1 MQQRCI
7 SRNPRSDRCSKN
19 PTSVYIRIPIT
30 TIEGRRLWDAV
41 DILLDNLEDV
51 AGAWIIYDDDSDKHL
66 IFYPADKP
74 QDFDLNCNSAY
85 EACESVNDILS
96 DLYQIRGTGSFTTL
110 PTERE
115 PTKWS
120 AGYCRLVAL
129 AVGDA
134 QYKLWEIKS
143 KFHPRSD
150 SSFRDMIFSR
160 DIEWAEKTSPDVIL
174 SGHLNSLSD
183 SLFSLKYWLCRR
195 YI

>member
-1 MQQRCI
+1 MKVLYLI
-7 SRNPRSDRCSKN
+7 SQPGLKSGYLAQIAIDAKQ
-19 PTSVYIRIPIT
+19 SVKIMLPATVEFDLDIRIPIT

-134 QYKLWEIKS
+134 Q
-143 KFHPRSD
+143 
-150 SSFRDMIFSR
+150 
-160 DIEWAEKTSPDVIL
+160 
-174 SGHLNSLSD
+174 
-183 SLFSLKYWLCRR
+183 
-195 YI
+195 